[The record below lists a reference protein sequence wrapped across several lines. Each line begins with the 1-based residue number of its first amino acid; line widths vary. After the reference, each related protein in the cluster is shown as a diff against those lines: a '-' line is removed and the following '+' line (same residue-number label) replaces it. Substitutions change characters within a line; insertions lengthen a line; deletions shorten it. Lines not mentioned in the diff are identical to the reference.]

1 MISSRKEARDREFSS
16 IQVGDK
22 VSFTRMIT
30 QDNVN
35 LFAALTED
43 FNPLHVDEEYAM
55 HTQFG
60 GRVAHGML
68 AGSLFSTLVG
78 MHLPGKKCLYLSQT
92 LQFKSPVRMGEEIL
106 IHGEVI
112 GKIDALRILVIHTKI
127 INDKK
132 EILIDGE
139 AKVKVLDGE
148 KVQPPFS

>member
-1 MISSRKEARDREFSS
+1 
-16 IQVGDK
+16 
-22 VSFTRMIT
+22 
-30 QDNVN
+30 
-35 LFAALTED
+35 
-43 FNPLHVDEEYAM
+43 
-55 HTQFG
+55 
-60 GRVAHGML
+60 
-68 AGSLFSTLVG
+68 
-78 MHLPGKKCLYLSQT
+78 
-92 LQFKSPVRMGEEIL
+92 MGEEIL